1 MMRFSVW
8 GLVRRIPD
16 GNYRVRVRGIP
27 LADGV
32 PFESDD
38 ELTELAEVLEVAIRR
53 RDELAAT
60 LKRRIEERGDEV
72 VSIDATFEV

>member
-1 MMRFSVW
+1 VKRFSIW

-16 GNYRVRVRGIP
+16 GNYRVRVRGIA

-32 PFESDD
+32 PLESDD
-38 ELTELAEVLEVAIRR
+38 ELTELVEDLEVAIAR

-60 LKRRIEERGDEV
+60 LKRRIVERGDEV

>member
-1 MMRFSVW
+1 MKRFSIW

-16 GNYRVRVRGIP
+16 GNYRVRVRGIA

-32 PFESDD
+32 PLESDD
-38 ELTELAEVLEVAIRR
+38 ELTELVEDLEVAIAR

-60 LKRRIEERGDEV
+60 LKRRIVERGDEV